1 MALCNLLVALGV
13 VFLTNVLRTI
23 GGGDAEFLTVTA
35 VFIAVGD
42 WLFAG
47 SLSMY
52 FVVSA
57 TVTGLIFSIT
67 PIQKLAPDWKC
78 LISGSTM
85 IYYLA

>member
-13 VFLTNVLRTI
+13 VFLTNVLRMI
-23 GGGDAEFLTVTA
+23 GGGDAKFLTVTA

-47 SLSMY
+47 SLSMC
-52 FVVSA
+52 FVLSA
-57 TVTGLIFSIT
+57 TVTGLIVIIT

-78 LISGSTM
+78 LILGSTM
-85 IYYLA
+85 IYYLV